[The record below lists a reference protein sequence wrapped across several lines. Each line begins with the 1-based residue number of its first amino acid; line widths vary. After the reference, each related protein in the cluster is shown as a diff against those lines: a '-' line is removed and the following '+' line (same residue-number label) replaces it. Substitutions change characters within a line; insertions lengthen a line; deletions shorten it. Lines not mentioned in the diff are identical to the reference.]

1 MMKFFKIITILI
13 LFFFQVSCSQEIKEK
28 IEYSKDMR
36 IDSML
41 FNHFP
46 REICT
51 ETYWLDTN
59 TNEERNNIAIF
70 LKYKNCLQNVDSLFN
85 NFEKQSIKKYN
96 FKENCLLIVNS
107 SETMESLVMSDKVKD
122 SLDFDSMECNYSEK
136 IPIPNFKIYFENS
149 SDDYD
154 VFVFEAK
161 KGLYSKFYKFD
172 YNKLMP
178 SYWNHGY
185 SKGVAFSKTS
195 NEIIY
200 WGCMW

>member
-1 MMKFFKIITILI
+1 M
-13 LFFFQVSCSQEIKEK
+13 LFFFQISCSQEIKEK
-28 IEYSKDMR
+28 IEHSKDMK
-36 IDSML
+36 IDSVL
-41 FNHFP
+41 YSHFP
-46 REICT
+46 KEICT
-51 ETYWLDTN
+51 ETYWVDTN

-85 NFEKQSIKKYN
+85 DFEKQSIKRYN

-107 SETMESLVMSDKVKD
+107 TETMESLIMSDKVED
-122 SLDFDSMECNYSEK
+122 SLDFNSMECNYSEK

-154 VFVFEAK
+154 IFVFEAK
-161 KGLYSKFYKFD
+161 KGEHSKFYKFS
-172 YNKLMP
+172 YNTLMP